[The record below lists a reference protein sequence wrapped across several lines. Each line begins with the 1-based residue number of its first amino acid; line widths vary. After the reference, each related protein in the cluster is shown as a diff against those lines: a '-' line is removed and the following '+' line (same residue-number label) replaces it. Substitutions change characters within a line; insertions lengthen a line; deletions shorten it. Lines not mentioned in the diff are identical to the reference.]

1 MLLLVFVPVWVL
13 LVREEG
19 MGSRVYFLLAS
30 RATRRMD
37 LVCVRFSAMP
47 VSFVEVVVVVVVVE
61 VGTTTSLSRSCL
73 SKYCSMC

>member
-1 MLLLVFVPVWVL
+1 M
-13 LVREEG
+13 REEG

-47 VSFVEVVVVVVVVE
+47 VSFVEVVVAVVVVVE